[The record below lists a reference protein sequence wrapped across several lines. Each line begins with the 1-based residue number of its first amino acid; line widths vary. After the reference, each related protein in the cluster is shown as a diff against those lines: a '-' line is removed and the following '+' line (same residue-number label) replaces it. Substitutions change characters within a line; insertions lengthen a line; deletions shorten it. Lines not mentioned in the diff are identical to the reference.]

1 MKTASERLSSAQTIN
16 LLHRFKTS
24 NTFVFCLKAFKNLS
38 LYSGIESINMNI
50 LLFIPIPTFSKPQK
64 QFAELEY
71 FPATNGK
78 VKNEGSSFDK
88 GGGRN
93 ESSSLS

>member
-1 MKTASERLSSAQTIN
+1 
-16 LLHRFKTS
+16 
-24 NTFVFCLKAFKNLS
+24 
-38 LYSGIESINMNI
+38 MNI